1 MSKHTPPTLGAD
13 SFNCP
18 HCGAL
23 AHQQWLKLWAEPFE
37 RTVRPRIAD
46 EKTSDTVRHSLEF
59 SEERKQQLL
68 EWLEQSRSKR
78 PFLEKHDS
86 STFPRDEF
94 HNLWASR
101 CFSCREITVWV
112 GDRIT
117 YPDVKLSVAPSE
129 DLPSDVRADFE
140 EAAIIVE
147 HSPRGAAA
155 LLRLAIQRLLKHL
168 GEKGDNINE
177 DIASLVKKGLNQRIQ
192 QALDIVRVIGNN
204 AVHPGQVDLR
214 DDRETAVKLF
224 GLVNLIVDQ
233 MITQPNQI
241 DSMFNGLPEGARKSI
256 ERRDQ

>member
-1 MSKHTPPTLGAD
+1 MTKHTPPTLGTD

-18 HCGAL
+18 HCAAL
-23 AHQQWLKLWAEPFE
+23 AHQHWYKLLAEPFE
-37 RTVRPRIAD
+37 REVRPFVTD
-46 EKTSDTVRHSLEF
+46 EGTIEDIRKNRNLDEEQKASLLKWAE
-59 SEERKQQLL
+59 K
-68 EWLEQSRSKR
+68 SRSR
-78 PFLEKHDS
+78 QPFIDRLDS
-86 STFPRDEF
+86 GMWSQSEVG
-94 HNLWASR
+94 NLWLSR
-101 CFSCREITVWV
+101 CFSCRGITVWV
-112 GDRIT
+112 GDKT
-117 YPDVKLSVAPSE
+117 VYPDVKFEVAPNE
-129 DLPSDVRADFE
+129 DLPLEVKADFE
-140 EAAIIVE
+140 EAAIIVQ

-214 DDRETAVKLF
+214 DDRETAIKLF
-224 GLVNLIVDQ
+224 GLVNLIADQ